1 MELLSWID
9 PTKLNSDWLN
19 ENENVLTY
27 LNNHKSLI
35 RLHHIVTNPS
45 FKIMNMEKDLIHSVF
60 SYYPA
65 IFSNPQPG
73 IETYIRTLDYTT
85 QQWYYICK
93 NPECI
98 NLIIENPK
106 NYEYEW
112 KAISGNSKAVPFL
125 LQHFD
130 NIDWDRLSSNQSK
143 EAIELLLQYP
153 ENIHLAAFSTNP
165 FAADY
170 LRLHFEK
177 IDFWGLSWNYN
188 AVDILEKNLHK
199 DICWVGL
206 SQNKNAIHLLEQN
219 QHKINWAQLSTN
231 PAIFDYPYSKLALQ
245 RTNILREQL
254 MMKTLHPT
262 RILYWLENGLDID
275 DLPE

>member
-1 MELLSWID
+1 MELLPWID
-9 PTKLNSDWLN
+9 PTKLVAEYLS
-19 ENENVLTY
+19 ENENALPY
-27 LNNHKSLI
+27 LHKNRKLI
-35 RLHHIVTNPS
+35 RMRHMITNPS
-45 FKIMNMEKDLIHSVF
+45 YKLMNMEYDTIDNMFL
-60 SYYPA
+60 YYPA

-73 IETYIRTLDYTT
+73 IETYIRTVDYTT

-106 NYEYEW
+106 NYEYCW

-125 LQHFD
+125 LQHF
-130 NIDWDRLSSNQSK
+130 NKINWDRLSSNQSK

>member
-9 PTKLNSDWLN
+9 PTKLNTDWLN
-19 ENENVLTY
+19 ENENALEY
-27 LNNHKSLI
+27 LNKHKNLI
-35 RLHHIVTNPS
+35 RLRHIVTNPS
-45 FKIMNMEKDLIHSVF
+45 FKILVMENDLIHSLF
-60 SYYPA
+60 SLYPTL
-65 IFSNPQPG
+65 FSNPQLG

-85 QQWYYICK
+85 QHWYYICK

-106 NYEYEW
+106 NYEYNW
-112 KAISGNSKAVPFL
+112 RIISGNCKAVPFL

-130 NIDWDRLSSNQSK
+130 KIHWDRLSANPSA
-143 EAIELLLQYP
+143 EAVELLLQYP
-153 ENIHLAAFSTNP
+153 QNINLPAFSTNP
-165 FAADY
+165 FATDY

-188 AVDILEKNLHK
+188 AVDILEKNLHR

-206 SQNKNAIHLLEQN
+206 SQNKNAIHLLEKN
-219 QHKINWAQLSTN
+219 QHNINWTQLSTN
-231 PAIFDYPYSKLALQ
+231 PAIFNYPYSKMSLQ
-245 RTNILREQL
+245 RTDILREQL
-254 MMKTLHPT
+254 MMKTLHPSK
-262 RILYWLENGLDID
+262 ILYWLENGLDID

>member
-9 PTKLNSDWLN
+9 PTKLNTDWLN
-19 ENENVLTY
+19 ENENALEY
-27 LNNHKSLI
+27 LNKHKNLI
-35 RLHHIVTNPS
+35 RLRHIVTNPS
-45 FKIMNMEKDLIHSVF
+45 FKILVMENDLIHSLF
-60 SYYPA
+60 SLYPTL
-65 IFSNPQPG
+65 FSNPQPG

-85 QQWYYICK
+85 QHWYYICK

-106 NYEYEW
+106 NYEYNW
-112 KAISGNSKAVPFL
+112 RIISGNCKAVQFL

-130 NIDWDRLSSNQSK
+130 KIDWDRLSANQSP
-143 EAIELLLQYP
+143 EAIKLLLQYP
-153 ENIHLAAFSTNP
+153 QNINLPAFSTNP
-165 FAADY
+165 FATDY

-188 AVDILEKNLHK
+188 AVDIIEKNLHR

-206 SQNKNAIHLLEQN
+206 SQNKNAIHLLEKN
-219 QHKINWAQLSTN
+219 QHKINWTQLSTN
-231 PAIFDYPYSKLALQ
+231 PAIFQYNYSKLALQ
-245 RTNILREQL
+245 RTNVLREEL
-254 MMKTLHPT
+254 MMKTLHPK
-262 RILYWLENGLDID
+262 RIQYWLENGMDMD